1 MKESFGFIRQLVLLL
16 LLFCLVAVQAAEIG
30 QVTVRATG
38 GQILQDALEQLVY
51 ATIRCKVGGEFSPKV
66 LTEDIAALYGTGHF
80 RDIQTSSETG
90 ADGKVQVLFMVVPKK
105 LVTAIEIVGNKAYKD
120 SSLRYLLK
128 QKLEVPADD
137 KIVAADC
144 AAILEKY
151 RSGGYHGTTV
161 SSNFEDSADGSTCT
175 LTYVI
180 QEAARA
186 KLQGVVFDGNTVFE
200 DSEIKSQLLTKRQ
213 WWRYI
218 FRFGN
223 YFNEQLLHYDKK
235 KISDLYAT
243 RGYLDFAVEDVELRY
258 DEEQKWVT
266 VVFKFYEGKPYTVG
280 KIAIEGNSRFTAEE
294 LLSKTTLA
302 SGQVYDS
309 RLESQDITAMRR
321 EYEVLG
327 YGELKFIPRHDS
339 DRSTQLVDITY
350 KVVEGTQSRIRD
362 IVIVGNEVTKNKV
375 IQRELAIH
383 ADDYTDLSRINLS
396 KQRLQNLDYFES
408 VEMYPIATPVPDL
421 RDLRI
426 ELKEKSTGTMSLGAG
441 FSSEDSVMGFLEFTE
456 TNFDLGRLFDWPPKG
471 GGQRFRAYLGIGTDV
486 QNVSISFIE
495 PAFLDRNLELSND
508 LFLNT
513 RFEDDYDERH
523 IGGAVMLSWP
533 IAFRLPGV
541 EQVEFWRL
549 GLGVRIEHIRI
560 SDVDDPRWD
569 DDDEHYD
576 YINYCL
582 EDEEGGEFANRL
594 ILRLS
599 RDTRDQFRFPTRGS
613 RISLE
618 TEFVTSALGSY
629 SNYFR
634 FHAGGIKYV
643 PVVQDFVLKM
653 SLDGWAASHLSGDDI
668 KIFDRYF
675 GGGYGTIRGFKRRD
689 VSPVNYNENPIGG
702 LTMLMASVELIKPI
716 KDFMFVSLF
725 TDIGNTWWDSFDA
738 DLGDL
743 NMSVGVGVQFKA
755 VPIRLDYGYPVKTA
769 GEYLDGKSGRFH
781 FNIGISY

>member
-1 MKESFGFIRQLVLLL
+1 MKESFGFIRQLALLV

-161 SSNFEDSADGSTCT
+161 SSNFEDSADGNTCT

-258 DEEQKWVT
+258 DEKQKWVT

-533 IAFRLPGV
+533 IAFRLPGM

-549 GLGVRIEHIRI
+549 GLGLRIEHIRI

>member
-1 MKESFGFIRQLVLLL
+1 MKESFGFIRQLALLV

-144 AAILEKY
+144 AAIMEKY

-549 GLGVRIEHIRI
+549 GLGLRIEHIRI

-702 LTMLMASVELIKPI
+702 LTMLMASVELIKPV

-738 DLGDL
+738 DLGEL
-743 NMSVGVGVQFKA
+743 NMSIGVGVQFKA
-755 VPIRLDYGYPVKTA
+755 VPIRLDYGYPVKTS

>member
-1 MKESFGFIRQLVLLL
+1 M
-16 LLFCLVAVQAAEIG
+16 
-30 QVTVRATG
+30 
-38 GQILQDALEQLVY
+38 
-51 ATIRCKVGGEFSPKV
+51 
-66 LTEDIAALYGTGHF
+66 
-80 RDIQTSSETG
+80 
-90 ADGKVQVLFMVVPKK
+90 
-105 LVTAIEIVGNKAYKD
+105 
-120 SSLRYLLK
+120 
-128 QKLEVPADD
+128 
-137 KIVAADC
+137 
-144 AAILEKY
+144 
-151 RSGGYHGTTV
+151 
-161 SSNFEDSADGSTCT
+161 
-175 LTYVI
+175 
-180 QEAARA
+180 
-186 KLQGVVFDGNTVFE
+186 
-200 DSEIKSQLLTKRQ
+200 
-213 WWRYI
+213 
-218 FRFGN
+218 
-223 YFNEQLLHYDKK
+223 
-235 KISDLYAT
+235 
-243 RGYLDFAVEDVELRY
+243 
-258 DEEQKWVT
+258 
-266 VVFKFYEGKPYTVG
+266 
-280 KIAIEGNSRFTAEE
+280 
-294 LLSKTTLA
+294 
-302 SGQVYDS
+302 
-309 RLESQDITAMRR
+309 
-321 EYEVLG
+321 
-327 YGELKFIPRHDS
+327 
-339 DRSTQLVDITY
+339 
-350 KVVEGTQSRIRD
+350 
-362 IVIVGNEVTKNKV
+362 IVGNEVTKNKV

-533 IAFRLPGV
+533 IAFRLPGM

-549 GLGVRIEHIRI
+549 GLGLRIEHIRI

>member
-1 MKESFGFIRQLVLLL
+1 MKESFGFIRQLALLV

-144 AAILEKY
+144 AAIMEKY

-702 LTMLMASVELIKPI
+702 LTMLMASVELIKPV

-738 DLGDL
+738 DLGEL
-743 NMSVGVGVQFKA
+743 NMSIGVGVQFKA
-755 VPIRLDYGYPVKTA
+755 VPIRLDYGYPVKTS